1 MFCEYC
7 GAADMNSNF
16 CRSCGRK
23 LAVAESKIAPKP
35 LLMLP
40 SEYLAAQ
47 SDKQMT
53 FTGAISACFSKF
65 ADFSGRATL
74 AEYWWFALFNV
85 LIYVSVLFLLYL
97 SGIGSTA
104 GGGASEGA
112 VLLFYIPVLVL
123 LIPNLS
129 VTIRRLHDAGHPGTY
144 FLFNFIPF
152 IGPFI
157 VFIFALQ
164 PSEESDNKYGAVS

>member
-16 CRSCGRK
+16 CRSCGKK
-23 LAVAESKIAPKP
+23 LAGGEAQIASNQS
-35 LLMLP
+35 LMPP
-40 SEYLAAQ
+40 SEYLATQ
-47 SDKQMT
+47 SDKHMT

-74 AEYWWFALFNV
+74 AEYWWFALFNL
-85 LIYVSVLFLLYL
+85 LIYVSAFFLLYL
-97 SGIGSTA
+97 SGAGNAS

-112 VLLFYIPVLVL
+112 VVLFYIPVLVL